1 MVSALAGAVGA
12 VVSDL
17 ATTVEH
23 GATDAIY
30 RSVYGNS
37 GDSAQQNGPE
47 LALGYDQGMGCD
59 EAGWVFP
66 FPAARATV
74 QPQQGTRHGG
84 HTWDEDPAAFGAV
97 TADPVVLNISATGKL
112 DHAVLLT
119 ALKFHVTSR
128 RPPLRGV
135 IQNYGSGC
143 GGGGTY
149 RYGDVDLG
157 SAAPYWV
164 PGAGL
169 PKDVRAS
176 AIEFPYKVTA
186 NDPEILM
193 ITVRTSGCDCTW
205 YAELDWVDG
214 THVGRTLIKDHGR
227 YFRTTSTAGLT
238 SVRWPDPT
246 SSPEISTVPSA
257 SR

>member
-1 MVSALAGAVGA
+1 MSALAGAVGA

-17 ATTVEH
+17 ATTAEH

-37 GDSAQQNGPE
+37 GDSAAKIGPE

-59 EAGWVFP
+59 GEGWVFP
-66 FPAARATV
+66 FPASRATV
-74 QPQQGTRHGG
+74 HPQQGTRHDG

-97 TADPVVLNISATGKL
+97 TADPVVLNVWATGQV

-119 ALKFHVTSR
+119 ALKFHVKSR
-128 RPPLRGV
+128 RPPLKGV
-135 IQNYGSGC
+135 VQNYFSGC

-149 RYGDVDLG
+149 RYGEVDLG

-164 PGAGL
+164 PSARL
-169 PKDVRAS
+169 PKDVRAD

-186 NDPEILM
+186 DDPEPLM
-193 ITVRTSGCDCTW
+193 ITVLTTGCDCTW

-214 THVGRTLIKDHGR
+214 THTGHTLIKDHGR
-227 YFRTTSTAGLT
+227 DFRTTSSAGLT
-238 SVRWPDPT
+238 SLNWPNTT
-246 SSPEISTVPSA
+246 SSPGVSHVPTA